1 MVWNDGNIDRSRE
14 NRYCVIHIF
23 LKIMKYFLVEQSKVQ
38 ELVYGLNGP
47 AFRLLVLGSV
57 I

>member
-14 NRYCVIHIF
+14 TDTVVHF
-23 LKIMKYFLVEQSKVQ
+23 LKKITKYFLLEKSKFQ
-38 ELVYGLNGP
+38 ELVYGLNCP
-47 AFRLLVLGSV
+47 AFRLLVLRSV